1 MCKVRIDTPTTTT
14 NLKALEK
21 AEFNE
26 ILQSIISLIQVKPE
40 LAEKLPVDDI
50 ISKLELLY
58 GFDIENLTAR
68 TAEKMNRKKIWDLKA
83 GIAKMWSQQ
92 PLQPNEIEDAG
103 MVNQLQ
109 EQEPGASQPMWAAL
123 WMWGAAKPGSGG
135 IEWAQA
141 IPQGGERPQTGF

>member
-26 ILQSIISLIQVKPE
+26 MLQSIISLIQVKPE

-58 GFDIENLTAR
+58 
-68 TAEKMNRKKIWDLKA
+68 
-83 GIAKMWSQQ
+83 
-92 PLQPNEIEDAG
+92 
-103 MVNQLQ
+103 
-109 EQEPGASQPMWAAL
+109 
-123 WMWGAAKPGSGG
+123 
-135 IEWAQA
+135 
-141 IPQGGERPQTGF
+141 

>member
-68 TAEKMNRKKIWDLKA
+68 TAEKMNRKKI
-83 GIAKMWSQQ
+83 
-92 PLQPNEIEDAG
+92 
-103 MVNQLQ
+103 
-109 EQEPGASQPMWAAL
+109 
-123 WMWGAAKPGSGG
+123 
-135 IEWAQA
+135 
-141 IPQGGERPQTGF
+141 

>member
-26 ILQSIISLIQVKPE
+26 MLQSIISLIQVKPE

-68 TAEKMNRKKIWDLKA
+68 TAEKMNRKKI
-83 GIAKMWSQQ
+83 
-92 PLQPNEIEDAG
+92 
-103 MVNQLQ
+103 
-109 EQEPGASQPMWAAL
+109 
-123 WMWGAAKPGSGG
+123 
-135 IEWAQA
+135 
-141 IPQGGERPQTGF
+141 

>member
-14 NLKALEK
+14 NLKALDK

-58 GFDIENLTAR
+58 
-68 TAEKMNRKKIWDLKA
+68 
-83 GIAKMWSQQ
+83 
-92 PLQPNEIEDAG
+92 
-103 MVNQLQ
+103 
-109 EQEPGASQPMWAAL
+109 
-123 WMWGAAKPGSGG
+123 
-135 IEWAQA
+135 
-141 IPQGGERPQTGF
+141 